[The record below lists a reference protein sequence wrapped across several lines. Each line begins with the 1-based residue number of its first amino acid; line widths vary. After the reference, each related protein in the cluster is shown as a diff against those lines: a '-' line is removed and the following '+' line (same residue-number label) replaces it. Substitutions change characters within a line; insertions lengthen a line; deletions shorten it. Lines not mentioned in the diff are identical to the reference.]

1 MLGWLNM
8 AMTEKETFGSLSA
21 NKYDVGDIVGWT
33 TWDITEEDWILNY
46 GILIGLDKRFFSNRL
61 ISVATVKS
69 INEPHEIKELFTI
82 SLKLVNK
89 LEK

>member
-1 MLGWLNM
+1 M

-21 NKYDVGDIVGWT
+21 NKYDIGDIVGWT
-33 TWDITEEDWILNY
+33 TWDSVEEDWVLNY
-46 GILIGLDKRFFSNRL
+46 GILISLDKRFFSNRL